1 MHFFFFGSLKTL
13 WVDEYFLFVYS
24 GFELSVLQGE
34 FCNEWQFDHQICVF
48 ISDDN
53 LSEDDMKEC
62 EKEDALQEDEDVPHP
77 QQFNKKKKNSKLRLE
92 WRFCK
97 DHTFCFF

>member
-1 MHFFFFGSLKTL
+1 MYCNLIYANTFI
-13 WVDEYFLFVYS
+13 
-24 GFELSVLQGE
+24 ELD
-34 FCNEWQFDHQICVF
+34 CRICVF

-77 QQFNKKKKNSKLRLE
+77 EQFNKKKKIKNKLR
-92 WRFCK
+92 
-97 DHTFCFF
+97 

>member
-1 MHFFFFGSLKTL
+1 MYCNLIYANTFI
-13 WVDEYFLFVYS
+13 
-24 GFELSVLQGE
+24 ELD
-34 FCNEWQFDHQICVF
+34 CRICVF

-77 QQFNKKKKNSKLRLE
+77 EKFNKKKKIKNKLR
-92 WRFCK
+92 
-97 DHTFCFF
+97 